1 MDKHCD
7 SCGRS
12 IIEPIDFEEASRRA
26 FSLQAEPALRDEEL
40 ISVSAN
46 EYGLWS
52 ARFLHFSGTAA
63 FTHAKALNIEQE

>member
-12 IIEPIDFEEASRRA
+12 IIEPIDFEEATRRA
-26 FSLQAEPALRDEEL
+26 LAVHKSSGTE
-40 ISVSAN
+40 IVGVSAN

-52 ARFLHFSGTAA
+52 VRFLTFTGT
-63 FTHAKALNIEQE
+63 KACIHERVLNIEEG

>member
-12 IIEPIDFEEASRRA
+12 IIEPIDFEEAVRRA
-26 FSLQAEPALRDEEL
+26 LKFKTGHKDDAEMVG
-40 ISVSAN
+40 VSAN

-52 ARFLHFSGTAA
+52 VRFLT
-63 FTHAKALNIEQE
+63 FTGVKAYIHERVLNIEQE